1 LLVHIGD
8 PSSNQATTLES
19 QMIHTIQEL
28 FGQTLRQRAIVG
40 REPSYML

>member
-19 QMIHTIQEL
+19 QIILMIQEL
-28 FGQTLRQRAIVG
+28 FGQTLKL
-40 REPSYML
+40 PSTKATR